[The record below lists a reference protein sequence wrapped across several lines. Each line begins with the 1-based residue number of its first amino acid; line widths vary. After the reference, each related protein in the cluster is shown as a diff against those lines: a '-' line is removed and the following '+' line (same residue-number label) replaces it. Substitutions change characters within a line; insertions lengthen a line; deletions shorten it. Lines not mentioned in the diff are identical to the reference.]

1 MKAHIRRVI
10 RCQCTPHCTI
20 DQNNEGTHKK
30 GYKMPK
36 GVIRIHK
43 SKKDKQWQEEKDK
56 KQSIKQYTDQVTVR

>member
-1 MKAHIRRVI
+1 
-10 RCQCTPHCTI
+10 
-20 DQNNEGTHKK
+20 
-30 GYKMPK
+30 MPK